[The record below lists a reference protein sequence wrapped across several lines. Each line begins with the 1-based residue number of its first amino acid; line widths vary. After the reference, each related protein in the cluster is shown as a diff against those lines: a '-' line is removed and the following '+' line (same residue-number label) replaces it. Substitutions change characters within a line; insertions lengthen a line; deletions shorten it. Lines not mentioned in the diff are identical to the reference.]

1 MVVLFPH
8 SVACMYNCRAASVS
22 ERSEANDR
30 VLSEIVLFNVSLS
43 RSNLG
48 NPLAAL
54 MYCELWFPDQL
65 ATYPIVYLALYV

>member
-1 MVVLFPH
+1 MEAGSQAECVRLAMF
-8 SVACMYNCRAASVS
+8 MYFSQLIWVY
-22 ERSEANDR
+22 
-30 VLSEIVLFNVSLS
+30 INVSLS

-65 ATYPIVYLALYV
+65 PTQLST